1 MRKLFYST
9 CRFLIHLY
17 KRPLPAIASV
27 LSMLLLFLMFDLV
40 WVSSLSVDKYY
51 DRVLAEVDMEIFLED
66 KLPDSMLALI
76 TDALKNFEGI
86 ESFEFIS
93 KEDARAR
100 LHTLM
105 GMDLLEGL
113 DENPLPKSILITF
126 DKEFI
131 AGQYFDDTEESL
143 RKFQGVSESFY
154 PRFWLEK
161 AESNRLLVSRSVF
174 IIGAVI
180 FLVAVLNL
188 LYSVRLSVKTYDEEL
203 LQHRLL
209 GAGKTFLSV
218 PFIFE
223 GIFYSLTAFTIA
235 WLIIFYAANNFTF
248 RNFEVLLP
256 SQLNLIRSCLV
267 ALVVGTVGGYI
278 GVRRSL

>member
-1 MRKLFYST
+1 MRKLFYLIY
-9 CRFLIHLY
+9 RFLIHLY
-17 KRPLPAIASV
+17 KRPLPAIASL

-40 WVSSLSVDKYY
+40 WISSLSVDKYY
-51 DRVLAEVDMEIFLED
+51 DQVLAEVDMEIFLED
-66 KLPDSMLALI
+66 NLSDSMLTLI
-76 TDALKNFEGI
+76 TDGLKDLKGI

-93 KEDARAR
+93 KDDARAR
-100 LHTLM
+100 LHALM

-126 DKEFI
+126 DRHFI
-131 AGQYFDDTEESL
+131 TSRYLNNAEVSL
-143 RKFQGVSESFY
+143 RKFKGVSEIFY

-174 IIGAVI
+174 VIGIVI
-180 FLVAVLNL
+180 FLAAVLNL

-203 LQHRLL
+203 RQHRLL
-209 GAGKTFLSV
+209 GAGKTFLSI

-223 GIFYSLTAFTIA
+223 GIFYSLAAFVVGG
-235 WLIIFYAANNFTF
+235 LIIFYVVNNFTI
-248 RNFEVLLP
+248 RNFEAVLP
-256 SQLNLIRSCLV
+256 SRIDIISACLA
-267 ALVVGTVGGYI
+267 ALLVGTIGGYI

>member
-1 MRKLFYST
+1 MRKLLYLIGK
-9 CRFLIHLY
+9 FLIHLY
-17 KRPLPAIASV
+17 RRPLPAIASL

-40 WVSSLSVDKYY
+40 WISSLSVDKYY
-51 DRVLAEVDMEIFLED
+51 DRVLADVDMEIFLED
-66 KLPDSMLALI
+66 NLSDSMLVPI
-76 TDALKNFEGI
+76 TDALKDLDGI

-93 KEDARAR
+93 KEDARAK

-131 AGQYFDDTEESL
+131 NGRYLNDTEVSL
-143 RKFQGVSESFY
+143 RKFQSVSEIFY

-180 FLVAVLNL
+180 FLAAMLNL
-188 LYSVRLSVKTYDEEL
+188 LYSIRLSVKTYNEEL
-203 LQHRLL
+203 IQHRLL

-223 GIFYSLTAFTIA
+223 GIFYALTAVIVG
-235 WLIIFYAANNFTF
+235 WLIIFYVANNLAIS
-248 RNFEVLLP
+248 NFEVLLP
-256 SQLNLIRSCLV
+256 SQSDIIRSCLA
-267 ALVVGTVGGYI
+267 ALGVGTVGGYI